1 MGSCPRSM
9 DRWVGGFASSAA
21 GSARPLSGDARVAAG
36 DGAAAQSVCGGV
48 NLGCVGGA
56 RRRVR
61 ASTDRCWNPGA
72 GGDGARLAAP
82 RGRSAGGAAGV
93 VCRCGGFA
101 ANRFSGWSTVSSC
114 RGWPCWSRLPWS
126 SSSPRPVTGRC
137 RLGRDRGR
145 CPRED
150 PATWGSRTCHRM
162 MAVLLS
168 HEPVQFLCHR
178 IRHLGGE
185 RIRRA
190 PGCAA
195 FGCGIAWHDA
205 RLFAGNH
212 PDLDRRTLD
221 EAPVFRET
229 QPPVQLIRAA
239 VDLKHV
245 ENQRLTFSR
254 RPIKN
259 GPNQP
264 AT

>member
-1 MGSCPRSM
+1 MERPISPLFHCFRAGQCRSQPR
-9 DRWVGGFASSAA
+9 GF
-21 GSARPLSGDARVAAG
+21 G
-36 DGAAAQSVCGGV
+36 DGLLLELSAKRWPVSGSRFAWHIGMPQPGV
-48 NLGCVGGA
+48 
-56 RRRVR
+56 RE
-61 ASTDRCWNPGA
+61 
-72 GGDGARLAAP
+72 
-82 RGRSAGGAAGV
+82 
-93 VCRCGGFA
+93 
-101 ANRFSGWSTVSSC
+101 
-114 RGWPCWSRLPWS
+114 
-126 SSSPRPVTGRC
+126 PVTGLWPPC
-137 RLGRDRGR
+137 
-145 CPRED
+145 
-150 PATWGSRTCHRM
+150 W
-162 MAVLLS
+162 S

-195 FGCGIAWHDA
+195 FGCGMAWHDA

>member
-1 MGSCPRSM
+1 MHGGTPGDGRGRSCPRRVPAGGRGDRVPALRRRGAGRMGSCPRSM

-36 DGAAAQSVCGGV
+36 DGAAAQSVCGGA

-126 SSSPRPVTGRC
+126 SSPRPV
-137 RLGRDRGR
+137 
-145 CPRED
+145 
-150 PATWGSRTCHRM
+150 SR
-162 MAVLLS
+162 
-168 HEPVQFLCHR
+168 PVQAR
-178 IRHLGGE
+178 PGPGPVPE
-185 RIRRA
+185 RIPLRADRAVTAAWSCPAVIGVGSVPHAGSVSVRRRA
-190 PGCAA
+190 RQA
-195 FGCGIAWHDA
+195 
-205 RLFAGNH
+205 
-212 PDLDRRTLD
+212 
-221 EAPVFRET
+221 
-229 QPPVQLIRAA
+229 QQLA
-239 VDLKHV
+239 
-245 ENQRLTFSR
+245 
-254 RPIKN
+254 
-259 GPNQP
+259 
-264 AT
+264 